1 MHRNAR
7 QCTEVRCLGLEV
19 HRSVRQC
26 LEVHCS
32 AWVWKCTEVSGS
44 VSKCIAVSR
53 LGSARKCMAVPEST
67 RQCTEV
73 TAINCDV
80 RYTRSFSWATES
92 RKRPPLPPP
101 RGFASHKF
109 VLALD
114 RLCVT
119 FARTSEPLVC
129 LLGPSETHFFPTGGF
144 FVGNRVPKATPT
156 APTARF
162 CIAQVRTRV
171 GSTFRDVC
179 AHGRAVGVSMGS
191 LRNSLFPYR
200 RFFSWPES
208 DPHCPHC
215 TVLHR
220 TSSYS
225 RWINFS

>member
-1 MHRNAR
+1 MNLFNFLYYKVLYHTAR
-7 QCTEVRCLGLEV
+7 F
-19 HRSVRQC
+19 
-26 LEVHCS
+26 
-32 AWVWKCTEVSGS
+32 
-44 VSKCIAVSR
+44 CIAQVRTRVGSTFRDVCAHVPSR
-53 LGSARKCMAVPEST
+53 WCVYWVPQKLTFSPQAV
-67 RQCTEV
+67 
-73 TAINCDV
+73 
-80 RYTRSFSWATES
+80 FSWATES

-114 RLCVT
+114 RLFVT
-119 FARTSEPLVC
+119 FAHTSEPLVC

-144 FVGNRVPKATPT
+144 FVGNRVPRATPT
-156 APTARF
+156 VPTARF

-171 GSTFRDVC
+171 GSTLRDVC
-179 AHGRAVGVSMGS
+179 AHGRAVGVSTGS
-191 LRNSLFPYR
+191 LRNSLFPTGG
-200 RFFSWPES
+200 FFHRQPSLES